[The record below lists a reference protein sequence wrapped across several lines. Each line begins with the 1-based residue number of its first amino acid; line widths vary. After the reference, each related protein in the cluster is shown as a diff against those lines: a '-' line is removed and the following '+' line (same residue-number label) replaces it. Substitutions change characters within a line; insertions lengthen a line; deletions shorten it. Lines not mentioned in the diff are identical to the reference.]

1 MAIDYI
7 NTLGAGAGFN
17 TKEIVSALVEAETSV
32 SKTRIESKIEDND
45 TQISALATAA
55 ASMVALQDAAKKLND
70 ATDFNTYSTSNSQ
83 TTAFSVTAGSTASAG
98 SHNVTVSAVAREQ
111 RTNITPN
118 GASEFTSASQLLNS
132 GSAFDIDITIGDT
145 STVTTTVNVTTA
157 TPQGIVDAINAANID
172 VSAQLIDK
180 GTSGSNYI
188 IQLVG
193 KSGTDQQFSITPSVN
208 SLLAADTP
216 SGEAAANAAVSVN
229 GVTYSRSSNS
239 IDDIIPGVTLALNGV
254 TSGAASVSITQDTST
269 IKSNIEN
276 LVTQFNATKS
286 ALKDLS
292 DRESDGA
299 LSGDSIFRGHIRDMQ
314 NFFTAF
320 SSTPGGT
327 IRGLSDMGISITKTG
342 ALEVSDAKLDS
353 AIASNLADI
362 KKVFSADTTNQSEIG
377 AADRGIAGDL
387 SYFVSELNKS
397 TGYFK
402 TTPASLTDKNSKLS
416 EELVE
421 IEAKVESL
429 TERYNRQFA
438 QMNAIIDEMN
448 NTKDNLISSFEN
460 LPFTKKN

>member
-1 MAIDYI
+1 MAIDYV

-17 TKEIVSALVEAETSV
+17 TTEMVSALVEAETSV
-32 SKTRIESKIEDND
+32 PKARIESKIEDND
-45 TQISALATAA
+45 TQISALAIAA

-70 ATDFNTYSTSNSQ
+70 ATDFNTYTTSNSQ

-111 RTNITPN
+111 RTNITAH
-118 GASEFTSASQLLNS
+118 GAAEFTSASQLLNS
-132 GSAFDIDITIGDT
+132 GSAFDIDITIGDA
-145 STVTTTVNVTTA
+145 STVTTKVNVTTA

-216 SGEAAANAAVSVN
+216 SGEAAANATVAVN

-239 IDDIIPGVTLALNGV
+239 IDDIIPGVTLALTGV
-254 TSGAASVSITQDTST
+254 TSGAASVSIKQDTGA
-269 IKSNIEN
+269 IKNNIEN

-286 ALKDLS
+286 ALMELS
-292 DRESDGA
+292 DRESEGA
-299 LSGDSIFRGHIRDMQ
+299 LAGDSIFRSHIRDMQ
-314 NFFTAF
+314 NLFTAF
-320 SSTPGGT
+320 SSTPGDSVK
-327 IRGLSDMGISITKTG
+327 GLSDMGISITRTG
-342 ALEVSDAKLDS
+342 ALEISDTKLDA

-402 TTPASLTDKNSKLS
+402 TTPASLTDKNSKLQ

-421 IEAKVESL
+421 LEAKAESL

>member
-32 SKTRIESKIEDND
+32 PKTRIESKIEEND

-83 TTAFSVTAGSTASAG
+83 TTAFSVTAGGTASAG

-111 RTNITPN
+111 RTNITPH
-118 GASEFTSASQLLNS
+118 GASEFTSGSQLLNS
-132 GSAFDIDITIGDT
+132 GSAFDIDVTIGDT

-208 SLLAADTP
+208 SFLSADTP
-216 SGEAAANAAVSVN
+216 AGEAAANAAVSVN

-239 IDDIIPGVTLALNGV
+239 IDDIVPGVTLALNGV
-254 TSGAASVSITQDTST
+254 TSGAASVSITQDTSA

-276 LVTQFNATKS
+276 LVAQFNSTKS
-286 ALKDLS
+286 ILS
-292 DRESDGA
+292 ELRNRELDGP
-299 LSGDSIFRGHIRDMQ
+299 LSGDSVFRSHIRDMQ
-314 NFFTAF
+314 NFFTSF
-320 SSTPGGT
+320 SSTPGSSL
-327 IRGLSDMGISITKTG
+327 RALSDMGISISKTG
-342 ALEVSDAKLDS
+342 ALEISDTKLDS
-353 AIASNLADI
+353 TIASNLTDI
-362 KKVFSADTTNQSEIG
+362 TKIFSANTTDQSDIG

-402 TTPASLTDKNSKLS
+402 TAPASLNDKNTKLS
-416 EELVE
+416 EELTE

-429 TERYNRQFA
+429 TERYTRQFA
-438 QMNAIIDEMN
+438 QMNSIIDEMN

-460 LPFTKKN
+460 LPFTKKS